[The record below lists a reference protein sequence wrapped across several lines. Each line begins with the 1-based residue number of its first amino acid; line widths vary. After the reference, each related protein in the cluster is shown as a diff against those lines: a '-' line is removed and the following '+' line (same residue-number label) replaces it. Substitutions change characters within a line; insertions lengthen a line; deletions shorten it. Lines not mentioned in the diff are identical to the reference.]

1 MFCSKKDPS
10 AQYGTRSP
18 NRLTLWV
25 AWLGTRP
32 HLFPSIVWAPAQ
44 HNNNVHDY
52 TIHCLRHVTLCAV
65 CSAPPLLCI
74 QNLKVMSFRLY
85 VSWSPFSHRKQIQGL
100 AVSVWL
106 RGSLALGMPS
116 EVKSWSCPALSRSIS
131 FFKGPRVCPAP
142 SIEVYHGMCYTR
154 VSVLSPSTQ
163 CWCLLD
169 QSRAG

>member
-100 AVSVWL
+100 ALSVWL
-106 RGSLALGMPS
+106 RVSLAHGTLG
-116 EVKSWSCPALSRSIS
+116 EVDRGSAPPFPGQFFSRDL
-131 FFKGPRVCPAP
+131 RTCPAP
-142 SIEVYHGMCYTR
+142 STEVDHGTYYTR

-163 CWCLLD
+163 SWCLLD